1 MSSGIFFKF
10 HGMSK
15 CKVFFILWIDLHE
28 TNNGIKP
35 IQKYSTG
42 TDGVEFLV
50 QVRVAFGPRV
60 QGFEHNL
67 T

>member
-1 MSSGIFFKF
+1 
-10 HGMSK
+10 MSK